1 MKKIRRGNDFV
12 FAWEIERNG
21 LPEDLSSVLEKHLY
35 LSALG
40 KRVELVEGVDYDIT
54 GNVVRIEVTPAIATI
69 LGTYKAEFHYILPDL
84 GLIDEDRKCAV
95 DVNAFVIVGSTEQ
108 ADNPSEFSITSDMA
122 IAFKGDKGDKG
133 DKGEKGD
140 KGDAGTSNTLSIGT
154 VTGGINASASITG
167 IAPNQT
173 LNLVLPKGEKG
184 DTGPKGDTGLKGDTG
199 AKGEKGDSFIYSDF
213 TPEQLALLVGEKGD
227 KGDPFTYADFTPE
240 QIAELKQPAMDA
252 AQQADTAATA
262 ANTAAGLADTA
273 RLAIQ
278 DDLASKADQ
287 TELDQLAGDV
297 EQLAYVKIKNEAV
310 NGNLENGLIEP
321 FSRADVGEG
330 ASTLTINSSTPISG
344 NYDIRFT
351 IITPGGNGRPLFYG
365 LNRAANIGD
374 KIYLHFY
381 AKILSG
387 IPMIKSIHNGASDL
401 IIYGGNVI
409 NGRNTRIIDVVGT
422 GNAGLIYFSSP
433 SVWDMQMDNFM
444 RINLTETFGAGNEPT
459 EEEMNLLISI
469 LGTGYFEGEITIPA
483 QKIMQWQL
491 KLIRKNKNAI
501 IALGGTII

>member
-69 LGTYKAEFHYILPDL
+69 LGMYKAEFHYILPDL

-95 DVNAFVIVGSTEQ
+95 DVDAFTIVGSTEQ

-122 IAFKGDKGDKG
+122 IAFKGDKG
-133 DKGEKGD
+133 E
-140 KGDAGTSNTLSIGT
+140 
-154 VTGGINASASITG
+154 
-167 IAPNQT
+167 
-173 LNLVLPKGEKG
+173 
-184 DTGPKGDTGLKGDTG
+184 KGDTG

-213 TPEQLALLVGEKGD
+213 TSEQLALLKGDKGDPGEKGD
-227 KGDPFTYADFTPE
+227 TGEKGDKGDTGEKGDPFTYADFTLE
-240 QIAELKQPAMDA
+240 QIAELKQPAIDA
-252 AQQADTAATA
+252 ADA
-262 ANTAAGLADTA
+262 ANTAAGLADNA

-278 DDLASKADQ
+278 DDLALKANHGYESNPKTLKQVD
-287 TELDQLAGDV
+287 DNSAQLAGDV
-297 EQLAYVKIKNEAV
+297 EQFAYVKIKNEAV

-321 FSRADVGEG
+321 FSRTDVGGG